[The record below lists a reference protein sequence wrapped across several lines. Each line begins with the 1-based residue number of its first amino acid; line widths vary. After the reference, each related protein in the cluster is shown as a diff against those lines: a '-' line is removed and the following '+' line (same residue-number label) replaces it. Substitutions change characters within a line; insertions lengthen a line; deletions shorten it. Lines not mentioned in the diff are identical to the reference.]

1 MDQYERISDPKK
13 HISTNYIME
22 AIIWGLVFG
31 RQPFSKKAQYLVNG
45 ESDQKSVT
53 SKKDAELNSR
63 PRPPH

>member
-1 MDQYERISDPKK
+1 MASHSQQIFDFLSL
-13 HISTNYIME
+13 IME

-53 SKKDAELNSR
+53 SKKDAKLNSR
-63 PRPPH
+63 PYPPH